1 MSRGRISLTHDFGTS
16 PGGCTVA
23 EASRFRVKTG
33 MTNLLIEPMVSR
45 GRISL
50 AHDFGTSP
58 GSGTV
63 AEASRF
69 RVKPAMTELEVMPLL
84 TGLGVSKLSVPINT
98 RKGYVPINTRKG
110 CDNALYYGVAVQ
122 GVVAEQ
128 IGMAAVAD
136 KVVVNADAYD
146 LRFCVNRV

>member
-1 MSRGRISLTHDFGTS
+1 MSRGRISLT
-16 PGGCTVA
+16 
-23 EASRFRVKTG
+23 
-33 MTNLLIEPMVSR
+33 
-45 GRISL
+45 
-50 AHDFGTSP
+50 HDFGTSP

-69 RVKPAMTELEVMPLL
+69 RVKPAMTKMGVDFGASPGGGTVVVASRLPVKPAMTELEVMPLL